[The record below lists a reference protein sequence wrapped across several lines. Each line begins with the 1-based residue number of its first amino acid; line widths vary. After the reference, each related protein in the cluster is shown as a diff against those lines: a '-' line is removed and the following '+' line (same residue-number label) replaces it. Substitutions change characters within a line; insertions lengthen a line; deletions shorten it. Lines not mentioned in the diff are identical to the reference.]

1 MEHIRRIDE
10 IVHRASTI
18 RLSVSELCDLA
29 GVRRNTIG
37 RWRKGQVSP
46 NVSTLERDLSRLE
59 RALTRAEADV
69 LRELSS
75 RRNRAA

>member
-1 MEHIRRIDE
+1 MEHIRRIDD
-10 IVHRASTI
+10 IVRRASTI

-29 GVRRNTIG
+29 DVRRNTIG

-59 RALTRAEADV
+59 SALTRAENEV
-69 LRELSS
+69 MRELSS
-75 RRNRAA
+75 RHSHAA